1 MKIFLKSVAFSG
13 DIIAIAKQAGIDE
26 FHAELLPEDKVT
38 KVEKLVNKYKNVA
51 MIGDGINDAPALA
64 RSNLGIAMG
73 AIGNDIA
80 IETADIALMS
90 DDIGKLPWLIKH
102 SKRTLDIIKQN
113 VTFAIAV
120 KAIFISLAMANL
132 TTLWMAIAADIG
144 TTLIVIINA
153 LRLLK

>member
-1 MKIFLKSVAFSG
+1 M
-13 DIIAIAKQAGIDE
+13 AKQAGIDE